1 MARPRAPVPGCW
13 PIWRRGRPSSPPA
26 TFYTVGSVEMV
37 TVEQFNAI
45 LYLEDS
51 PKMHPLAWPS
61 CQ

>member
-1 MARPRAPVPGCW
+1 VPGCW